1 VKISL
6 PLTRHAAALK
16 NDDADDSEGEV
27 DDSAGVDAEARI
39 ASRLRRE
46 ETEPGKEKSPT
57 ARVVG
62 IVRRNWR
69 TYVAKITLKI
79 CAKMALR

>member
-1 VKISL
+1 MDFSR

-16 NDDADDSEGEV
+16 NDDADDSEGEA
-27 DDSAGVDAEARI
+27 DDATGVDAEARI

-62 IVRRNWR
+62 MVRRNWR
-69 TYVAKITLKI
+69 TYVTKVTLRI
-79 CAKMALR
+79 CTKMALR